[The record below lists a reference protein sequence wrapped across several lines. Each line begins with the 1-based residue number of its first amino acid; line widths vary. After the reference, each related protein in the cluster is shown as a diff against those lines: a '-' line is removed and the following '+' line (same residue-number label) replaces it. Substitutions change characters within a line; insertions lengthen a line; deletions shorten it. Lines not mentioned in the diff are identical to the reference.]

1 MKGGGR
7 VGGGGQIDPPPPS
20 EETTL
25 KKPSIIRVKKVDYQK
40 SENNSEVLKKVLNVQ
55 MHNKNVIKSIS
66 TVTVFIVKNLG
77 IKLVTAK

>member
-7 VGGGGQIDPPPPS
+7 VGGGGQIDPPPHS

>member
-1 MKGGGR
+1 M
-7 VGGGGQIDPPPPS
+7 GGGGQIDPPPHS